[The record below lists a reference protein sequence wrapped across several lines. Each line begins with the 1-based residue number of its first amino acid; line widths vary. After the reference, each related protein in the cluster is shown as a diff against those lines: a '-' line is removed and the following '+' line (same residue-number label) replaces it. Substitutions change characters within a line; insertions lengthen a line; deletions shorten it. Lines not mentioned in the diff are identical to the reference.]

1 VDAVIATQPLHRLP
15 FTVHHRRSFTNHSY
29 HNHHQNDRPANVT
42 AAKHAIKTYVL
53 ATFETAWQNS
63 IAHLLL
69 ILMRRWNNWHQPLPG
84 SFLCAGGRKGGFF
97 APGGRGFFAPGEFDF
112 FVSLG
117 FACCDVPA
125 PQLCLLLSCKLIAA
139 FSSTKRDFPDFLR
152 PCKRWLLW
160 CASLLRS
167 PRLWI
172 DSD

>member
-1 VDAVIATQPLHRLP
+1 VDAVIATQLLHQLP

-29 HNHHQNDRPANVT
+29 HNDHQNGRPANVT

-53 ATFETAWQNS
+53 ATFETAGQNS

-112 FVSLG
+112 SPAVFCFAAPRKFDFFVSLG

-125 PQLCLLLSCKLIAA
+125 PQLCLLLSCKLLSMIKSA
-139 FSSTKRDFPDFLR
+139 RPDTYPR
-152 PCKRWLLW
+152 ACKAVL
-160 CASLLRS
+160 
-167 PRLWI
+167 
-172 DSD
+172 